1 MNQIHSW
8 QLQSHFNIY
17 SFLLQRWITG
27 QHTTAP
33 YILWCIQCTHV
44 TKHTGVFFA
53 LSFHKRAKSFVINF
67 PKVSNNFSES
77 ASLSSDASH
86 YDTVYHTCGV
96 WYTGQDWVEQRS
108 LALHV
113 CSLPA
118 HTFTQVF
125 SATTTF
131 LQKFSNQFNILGG
144 WARGGHQG
152 GEFWLMRVTF
162 SSTCHLQLMLLNHHP
177 PLVERWGR
185 NKKWHLPSSPFFF
198 SPSPP
203 CRPCWPCWKTQNHW
217 ETKQCNPIQTA
228 AAAAR
233 NAL

>member
-1 MNQIHSW
+1 MHYLWPKKWVNQIHSW

-96 WYTGQDWVEQRS
+96 WYTWQDWVEQRS
-108 LALHV
+108 LALHMHCK
-113 CSLPA
+113 CSA
-118 HTFTQVF
+118 H
-125 SATTTF
+125 AC
-131 LQKFSNQFNILGG
+131 LQFACTYIHTGLFCCGY
-144 WARGGHQG
+144 
-152 GEFWLMRVTF
+152 
-162 SSTCHLQLMLLNHHP
+162 
-177 PLVERWGR
+177 
-185 NKKWHLPSSPFFF
+185 FFAEIF
-198 SPSPP
+198 
-203 CRPCWPCWKTQNHW
+203 Q
-217 ETKQCNPIQTA
+217 
-228 AAAAR
+228 
-233 NAL
+233 